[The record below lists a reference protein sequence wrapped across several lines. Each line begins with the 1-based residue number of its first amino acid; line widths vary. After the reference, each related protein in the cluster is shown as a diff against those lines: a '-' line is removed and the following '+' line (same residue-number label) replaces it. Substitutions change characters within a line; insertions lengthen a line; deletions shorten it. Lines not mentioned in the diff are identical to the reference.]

1 MKKLFS
7 AIDVGSYELCMKVF
21 ELGGKNGIKEIDCV
35 RHRIDIGNDTFHT
48 GMISH
53 GKMNELCEILKGF
66 RKIMEGY
73 RITDYLAFG
82 TSAMRETVNTSV
94 VLDQI
99 ERRTGIHVEVLSNSE
114 QRFLEYKGAALMSD
128 FDHYVEQGTAFVDI
142 GGGSTQVTLFNKGHL
157 ATTVNLHLGTLRI
170 RTKLHEMEPVYSDFV
185 MLISEIVNN
194 ELDYFKSLYL
204 GDIKIE
210 NIIIIDDYMP
220 AIMSQFKERD
230 DHHITVREYK
240 DIMRA
245 AALTSPYQI
254 AGRFGIPEENAS
266 LLLPSAII
274 VDRLIDIMQARNLY
288 LPGVSLSDGI
298 ACNYADVK
306 GYIRPTHNFND
317 DIISSANTIARRY
330 GSFDMLTGK
339 MVYAALAIFDAT
351 VRLHGMNARDRLL
364 LHISAM
370 LRNVG
375 KYVSLSVPA
384 EMSYA
389 IIKDSEII
397 GISHKERKM
406 VAAIVQNSYPNNIS
420 YEKFEK
426 LKLAEEDRIKTT
438 KLTAIL
444 RVATGLARNT
454 QKTVESISVQLK
466 DKELVIR
473 VSAKDKMLLEKGL
486 FRERTDTF
494 EEVFG
499 ITPVLKVMKGNLK

>member
-53 GKMNELCEILKGF
+53 DKMDELCEIMKGF

-73 RITDYLAFG
+73 KVTDYLAYG
-82 TSAMRETVNTSV
+82 TSAMRETVNTNV

-99 ERRTGIHVEVLSNSE
+99 ERKTGIHVEVLSNSE
-114 QRFLEYKGAALMSD
+114 QRFLEYKGAAMKSD
-128 FDHYVEQGTAFVDI
+128 FDRYVEHGTAFVDI
-142 GGGSTQVTLFNKGHL
+142 GGGSTQVTLFTGGHL
-157 ATTVNLHLGTLRI
+157 ASTVNLHLGTLRI
-170 RTKLHEMEPVYSDFV
+170 RTKLREMEPVYSDYE
-185 MLISEIVNN
+185 MIIGEIVNN

-204 GDIKIE
+204 GNCRID
-210 NIIIIDDYMP
+210 NVIIIDDYMP
-220 AIMSQFKERD
+220 SIMNQFGRRD

-240 DIMRA
+240 EIMRA
-245 AALTSPYQI
+245 AALKSPYQI
-254 AGRFGIPEENAS
+254 AERFRIPEDNAS

-274 VDRLIDIMQARNLY
+274 VDRLIDVMESRDLY

-298 ACNYADVK
+298 AYNYADEN
-306 GYIRPTHNFND
+306 GFIRPTHNFND
-317 DIISSANTIARRY
+317 DIISSANNIAGRY
-330 GSFDMLTGK
+330 GSFDMLTKK
-339 MVYAALAIFDAT
+339 MTYAALAIFDAT
-351 VRLHGMNARDRLL
+351 VKLHGMSARDRLL
-364 LHISAM
+364 LHISAI

-397 GISHKERKM
+397 GISHKERTM

-420 YEKFEK
+420 YETFEK
-426 LKLAEEDRIKTT
+426 LNLGAEDQIKTT

-454 QKTVESISVQLK
+454 QKTVDSITVQLK

-473 VSAKDKMLLEKGL
+473 VSARDKMLLEKGL

-494 EEVFG
+494 EEAFG
-499 ITPVLKVMKGNLK
+499 ITPVLKVMKGNVK